1 MTKLDK
7 IKYSFLKELE
17 ENENRI
23 VEGKEIVIPTRE
35 NYNLNDEAYGNL
47 ILYLENEGYITAQ
60 YARAKD
66 IPVIVISANITESG
80 KEYLKSNSTLGKL
93 YKGIKDIKDFIPG
106 L

>member
-17 ENENRI
+17 ENENRM
-23 VEGKEIVIPTRE
+23 VEGREIVIPKKE
-35 NYNLNDEAYGNL
+35 DYNLDDEAYGNL
-47 ILYLENEGYITAQ
+47 ILYLEDEGYITAK

-66 IPVIVISANITESG
+66 IPVIVMSANITESG
-80 KEYLKSNSTLGKL
+80 KEYLKSNSALGKL
-93 YKGIKDIKDFIPG
+93 YKGIKEIKDFIPG

>member
-35 NYNLNDEAYGNL
+35 NY
-47 ILYLENEGYITAQ
+47 I
-60 YARAKD
+60 K
-66 IPVIVISANITESG
+66 
-80 KEYLKSNSTLGKL
+80 KLKR
-93 YKGIKDIKDFIPG
+93 
-106 L
+106 

>member
-35 NYNLNDEAYGNL
+35 
-47 ILYLENEGYITAQ
+47 LYLENEGYITAQ

-66 IPVIVISANITESG
+66 IPVIVISANNI
-80 KEYLKSNSTLGKL
+80 
-93 YKGIKDIKDFIPG
+93 
-106 L
+106 

>member
-1 MTKLDK
+1 MKD
-7 IKYSFLKELE
+7 
-17 ENENRI
+17 
-23 VEGKEIVIPTRE
+23 
-35 NYNLNDEAYGNL
+35 
-47 ILYLENEGYITAQ
+47 ILHAQ

-93 YKGIKDIKDFIPG
+93 YKGIKEIKNFIPG

>member
-35 NYNLNDEAYGNL
+35 
-47 ILYLENEGYITAQ
+47 LYLENEGYITAQ

-80 KEYLKSNSTLGKL
+80 KEYLKSNST
-93 YKGIKDIKDFIPG
+93 
-106 L
+106 